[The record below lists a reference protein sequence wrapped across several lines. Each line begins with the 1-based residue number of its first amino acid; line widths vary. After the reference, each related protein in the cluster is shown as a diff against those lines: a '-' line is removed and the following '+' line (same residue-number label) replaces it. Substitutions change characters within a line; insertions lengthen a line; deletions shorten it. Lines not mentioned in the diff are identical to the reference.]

1 MMGNLQIE
9 VVALEDAWQLL
20 EIYRY
25 YVENTAITF
34 EYETP
39 SLEEFKQRIITILKR
54 YPYLVAKVDGQ
65 ITGYVYASAFHER
78 AAYDWCVETS
88 IYLKPDCCHQGTG
101 RILYQCLENIL
112 RLQHV
117 TNMNACIASPVKP
130 GPYLDD
136 NSIRFHEHMGF
147 QPVGKFHSCG
157 YKFQS
162 WFDMIWM
169 EKMINDHQE
178 KQLPLLRFDE
188 VKKAVFDEKN
198 RYQFK
203 SEVTE

>member
-1 MMGNLQIE
+1 M
-9 VVALEDAWQLL
+9 
-20 EIYRY
+20 
-25 YVENTAITF
+25 
-34 EYETP
+34 
-39 SLEEFKQRIITILKR
+39 
-54 YPYLVAKVDGQ
+54 
-65 ITGYVYASAFHER
+65 TG
-78 AAYDWCVETS
+78 
-88 IYLKPDCCHQGTG
+88 
-101 RILYQCLENIL
+101 
-112 RLQHV
+112 
-117 TNMNACIASPVKP
+117 ASPVKP

-178 KQLPLLRFDE
+178 KQLPLLKFDE

-198 RYQFK
+198 SYQFK